1 MMRCLRNGGRRG
13 PLFFNSSWYGWV
25 MDTSRAVIGRVQQIT
40 AGMKHP
46 AVIAVVLE
54 ILLLWVVAV
63 IGVLLLV

>member
-1 MMRCLRNGGRRG
+1 
-13 PLFFNSSWYGWV
+13 